1 MRYFRLLLCSFLL
14 LISQARAQ
22 GDQSSNLKKLAFI
35 IGNKDYK
42 YATALKNTVNDAED
56 MASAL
61 KAVGFETM
69 LYTNLDYAGFI
80 KAINSFSEKAP
91 SYDVLLFY
99 FSGHGMM
106 YTGENYLVP
115 VDASLTNNEKQ
126 IEVECVNIKRV
137 TANFNTGEGK
147 ANIAIIDACRNKPF
161 NRSWA
166 NSSRDLGITNQL
178 LVKGVSGSIVAQ
190 SADEGETSSDNPQ
203 GRNGLYTSCL
213 MKYIQQ
219 PGLTINEVFQLT
231 RREVKERSKNKQNP
245 IEFNQLIGNFYF
257 IPSATASNSSTKPQ
271 TVSNPV
277 ETKQKKQQPTG
288 NLPVSSPTVSEP
300 IKNSSSQKTVKLMEG
315 TTIRLALREELSSKT
330 AAVGDIVELE
340 VLDDVMAEDQV
351 VIRANT
357 ALKGEVTVSAKA
369 KMLGQQGKI
378 DFTVN
383 YVSSVDKQNIR
394 LRSTQ
399 KFEGKN
405 QTTGMAVAAL
415 FALPAVFIK
424 GKEAVIP
431 RGTRFNA
438 YIDKD
443 YVIRLA
449 AE

>member
-1 MRYFRLLLCSFLL
+1 
-14 LISQARAQ
+14 
-22 GDQSSNLKKLAFI
+22 
-35 IGNKDYK
+35 
-42 YATALKNTVNDAED
+42 
-56 MASAL
+56 
-61 KAVGFETM
+61 
-69 LYTNLDYAGFI
+69 
-80 KAINSFSEKAP
+80 
-91 SYDVLLFY
+91 
-99 FSGHGMM
+99 
-106 YTGENYLVP
+106 
-115 VDASLTNNEKQ
+115 
-126 IEVECVNIKRV
+126 
-137 TANFNTGEGK
+137 
-147 ANIAIIDACRNKPF
+147 
-161 NRSWA
+161 
-166 NSSRDLGITNQL
+166 
-178 LVKGVSGSIVAQ
+178 
-190 SADEGETSSDNPQ
+190 
-203 GRNGLYTSCL
+203 

-288 NLPVSSPTVSEP
+288 NPPVSSPTVSEP
-300 IKNSSSQKTVKLMEG
+300 VKNSSSQKTVKLMEG